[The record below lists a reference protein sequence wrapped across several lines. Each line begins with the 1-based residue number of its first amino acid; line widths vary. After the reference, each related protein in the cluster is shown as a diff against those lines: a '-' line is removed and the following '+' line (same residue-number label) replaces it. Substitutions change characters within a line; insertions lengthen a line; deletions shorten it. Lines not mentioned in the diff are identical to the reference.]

1 MTRIYAI
8 VAIVSAIA
16 VAVVAL
22 AIATFGTAHASERPQ
37 GRMQTCT
44 AQWRQSGADRSGY
57 KAFIRQCLEGTPSAQ
72 PSAGASKS
80 PGGNR
85 MKICGAKWR
94 QAKASNMTHGQTW
107 RQFSKLCLTGG

>member
-22 AIATFGTAHASERPQ
+22 AIATFGTALASERPQ

-44 AQWRQSGADRSGY
+44 AQWRESGADRAGY
-57 KAFIRQCLEGTPSAQ
+57 KAFIRQCLKTASAPSGI
-72 PSAGASKS
+72 SAAKS
-80 PGGNR
+80 PAGSR
-85 MKICGAKWR
+85 MKTCGAKWR
-94 QAKASNMTHGQTW
+94 QAKASNATRGQSW
-107 RQFSKLCLTGG
+107 RQFSSACLKGTD